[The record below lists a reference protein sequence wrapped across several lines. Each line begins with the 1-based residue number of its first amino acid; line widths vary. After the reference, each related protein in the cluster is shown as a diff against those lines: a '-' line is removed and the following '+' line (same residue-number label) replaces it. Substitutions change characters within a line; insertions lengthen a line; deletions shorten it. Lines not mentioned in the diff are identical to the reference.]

1 MAKIG
6 YFFLLMLPFLCP
18 AQTLKRQTLAAAG
31 NSQLVQ
37 QGSGSYFIYQ
47 SIGQTGVI
55 GTFGADQTQ
64 LRQGYI
70 QPLPAI
76 VLGGDPNA
84 LEIVVFPNPFVNGV
98 VVTLEHGLGEA
109 VDMQLFDASGRLI
122 LQDRYEPSS
131 QLSISLPQLSQGNY
145 FLKLVSGRQQAT
157 KQLIK
162 L

>member
-1 MAKIG
+1 MRLI
-6 YFFLLMLPFLCP
+6 LLVLFIFPLVCQSQVP
-18 AQTLKRQTLAAAG
+18 KRQTLAAAG

-37 QGSGSYFIYQ
+37 QPTGSYFIYQ

-55 GTFGADQTQ
+55 GTFGENQTQ

-84 LEIVVFPNPFVNGV
+84 LEVVVFPNPFVEGV
-98 VVTLEHGLGEA
+98 QVTLENGLGDA
-109 VDMQLFDASGRLI
+109 VEIQLFDASGRLI
-122 LQDRYEPSS
+122 LQDTYEPTN
-131 QLSISLPQLSQGNY
+131 QLRISLPQLSQGNY
-145 FLKLVSGRQQAT
+145 FLKLVLGRQQAT

>member
-1 MAKIG
+1 MRLI
-6 YFFLLMLPFLCP
+6 LLVLFIFPLVCQSQVP
-18 AQTLKRQTLAAAG
+18 KRQTLAAAG

-37 QGSGSYFIYQ
+37 QPTGSYFIYQ

-55 GTFGADQTQ
+55 GTFGENQTQ

-84 LEIVVFPNPFVNGV
+84 LEVVVFPNPFVEGV
-98 VVTLEHGLGEA
+98 QVTLENGLGDA
-109 VDMQLFDASGRLI
+109 VEIQLFDASGRLI
-122 LQDRYEPSS
+122 LQDTYEPTN
-131 QLSISLPQLSQGNY
+131 QLRISLPQLSQGNY

>member
-1 MAKIG
+1 MKRI
-6 YFFLLMLPFLCP
+6 LLLLLIIPVLLSS
-18 AQTLKRQTLAAAG
+18 QSLKRQTLAAAG

-37 QGSGSYFIYQ
+37 STSGSYFIHQ

-76 VLGGDPNA
+76 VLGGDPNE
-84 LEIVVFPNPFVNGV
+84 LEIIVFPNPFVEGV
-98 VVTLEHGLGEA
+98 LVTLENGLGES

-122 LQDRYEPSS
+122 LQDTYEPSN
-131 QLSISLPQLSQGNY
+131 LLTISLPQLSQGNY
-145 FLKLVSGRQQAT
+145 FLKLVSGRQKAT

>member
-1 MAKIG
+1 MRLFYLVLFI
-6 YFFLLMLPFLCP
+6 FPLVCQSQVP
-18 AQTLKRQTLAAAG
+18 KRQTLAAAG

-37 QGSGSYFIYQ
+37 QPTGTYFIYQ

-55 GTFGADQTQ
+55 GNFNVEQTQ

-84 LEIVVFPNPFVNGV
+84 LEVVVFPNPFLEGV
-98 VVTLEHGLGEA
+98 QVTLENGLGDA
-109 VDMQLFDASGRLI
+109 VEMQLFDASGRLI
-122 LQDRYEPSS
+122 LQDTYEPTN
-131 QLSISLPQLSQGNY
+131 QLRISLPQLSQGNY

>member
-1 MAKIG
+1 MRLI
-6 YFFLLMLPFLCP
+6 LLVLFIFPLVCQSQVP
-18 AQTLKRQTLAAAG
+18 KRQTLAAAG

-37 QGSGSYFIYQ
+37 QPTGTYFIYQ

-55 GTFGADQTQ
+55 GTFGENQTQ

-84 LEIVVFPNPFVNGV
+84 LEVVVFPNPFVEGV
-98 VVTLEHGLGEA
+98 QVTLENGVGDA
-109 VDMQLFDASGRLI
+109 VEIQLFDASGRLI
-122 LQDRYEPSS
+122 LQDTYEPTN
-131 QLSISLPQLSQGNY
+131 QLRISLPQLSQGNY